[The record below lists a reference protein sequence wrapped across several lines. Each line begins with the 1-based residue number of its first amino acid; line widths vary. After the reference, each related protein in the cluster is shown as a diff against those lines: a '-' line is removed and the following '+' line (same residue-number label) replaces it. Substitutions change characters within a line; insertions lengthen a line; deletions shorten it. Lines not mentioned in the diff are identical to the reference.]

1 MPCSNLLVV
10 RGNPGFLCKVA
21 EVDLLIGTGL
31 YSTCV
36 YLSFRLN

>member
-1 MPCSNLLVV
+1 MPCLNLPVV
-10 RGNPGFLCKVA
+10 RGKPGFLCKVA
-21 EVDLLIGTGL
+21 EVELLPGTGL